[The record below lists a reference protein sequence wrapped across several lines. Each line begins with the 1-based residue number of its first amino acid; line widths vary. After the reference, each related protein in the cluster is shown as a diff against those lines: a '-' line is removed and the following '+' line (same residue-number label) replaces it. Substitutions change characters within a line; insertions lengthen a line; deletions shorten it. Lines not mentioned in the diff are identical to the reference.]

1 MKKNRSA
8 LGAMVIITAAI
19 ILMVSGCKKK
29 TEDQVVN
36 GNVAG
41 FYEFIMAGQSAGVL
55 TKYYQI
61 TLIQN
66 GTEVGGEISV
76 HHVDHM
82 VAGTIKGS
90 VTGGTLAF
98 SATMDLSSL
107 SFSFSGSFDATK
119 SPLAIEGTFTFPDK
133 TTMQGSLLKMLEDYH
148 CDDGGMDINAYVFRK
163 VVSSPNPTGP
173 PVIFVHGMIG
183 KMGNWDTIVMNLS
196 AEFKAKHDVYEF
208 QYNWKDSI
216 IINGRILK
224 DSVERYGL
232 VNPIIIAH
240 SMGGLVSRGYIVSG
254 GAITKLVTLG
264 TPHLG
269 TPLVNLINIPGLCKV
284 NYPGPRNMYPSEG
297 YIQKIL
303 HDPLDIAVRSKYYV
317 IEGQLGMDTVV
328 VHGNTTLEWKV
339 DYYAT
344 VDKLGYQLF
353 YTMFPQ
359 PNDGLVPVSSGL
371 FEGAAVNRPLPVQFW
386 LDHFHLIKPL
396 HATQIMQ
403 YINTL

>member
-1 MKKNRSA
+1 MKTKRYESLFLNFAFAAGILFIFSA
-8 LGAMVIITAAI
+8 
-19 ILMVSGCKKK
+19 GCSKKS
-29 TEDQVVN
+29 EDQVAN

-41 FYEFIMAGQSAGVL
+41 YYELIMKGQSAGVA
-55 TKYYQI
+55 TRYYQI
-61 TLIQN
+61 TLTQS
-66 GTEVGGEISV
+66 GAEVAGEISV
-76 HHVDHM
+76 HKVDRM
-82 VAGTIKGS
+82 VDGTIKGT
-90 VTGGTLAF
+90 VTGGTL
-98 SATMDLSSL
+98 SYTATMDLSTMSY
-107 SFSFSGSFDATK
+107 SFSGNFDPSK
-119 SPLAIEGTFTFPDK
+119 SPGTIQGTITFPDHTTLQGTLHK
-133 TTMQGSLLKMLEDYH
+133 TLDYH
-148 CDDGGMDINAYVFRK
+148 YEEAPVNAYVFRK
-163 VVSSPNPTGP
+163 VVTSPNPTGP
-173 PVIFVHGMIG
+173 PVIFVHGMLGI
-183 KMGNWDTIVMNLS
+183 MGNWDTIVMNLS

-224 DSVERYGL
+224 DSVELYGL

-269 TPLVNLINIPGLCKV
+269 TPLVDLINIPGLGSV
-284 NYPGPRNMYPSEG
+284 NFPGPRNMFPYSG

-303 HDPLDIAVRSKYYV
+303 HDPIDIAARSKYYV
-317 IEGQLGMDTVV
+317 IDGQMGMDTVV
-328 VHGNTTLEWKV
+328 VHGDTTLQWKV
-339 DYYAT
+339 DYYALT
-344 VDKLGYQLF
+344 DKIGFQLF
-353 YTMFPQ
+353 YELFPMA
-359 PNDGLVPVSSGL
+359 NDGLVPVSSGL